1 MASNGYMRRI
11 CKDCL
16 FCITH
21 SLGCPNSCVLNSY
34 DERDCDD
41 VYLKW
46 LSALDYDLSDEL
58 RLKYDAPCE
67 HFVDLY
73 SLRNV
78 FRVEFGLPAIED
90 YWETEEMKKI
100 KALSIALRKESS

>member
-21 SLGCPNSCVLNSY
+21 SLGCPNSCVLKTY
-34 DERDCDD
+34 DEYNYDD

-46 LSALDYDLSDEL
+46 LSALDYDLSAEL
-58 RLKYDAPCE
+58 RSKYDEPCE
-67 HFVDLY
+67 HFVDLF
-73 SLRNV
+73 SLQNV
-78 FRVEFGLPAIED
+78 FRAEFGLPTVEVT
-90 YWETEEMKKI
+90 WETGEMKKI
-100 KALSIALRKESS
+100 KDLSIALRKESS

>member
-16 FCITH
+16 FCIAH
-21 SLGCPNSCVLNSY
+21 SLGCPNSCVLKDYGES
-34 DERDCDD
+34 DLDD
-41 VYLKW
+41 IYLKW
-46 LSALDYDLSDEL
+46 ISALDFDRSEEL
-58 RLKYDAPCE
+58 RLKYDEPCK
-67 HFVDLY
+67 HFVDLF

-78 FRVEFGLPAIED
+78 FRVEFGLPAAEV
-90 YWETEEMKKI
+90 YWETDESKKF

>member
-21 SLGCPNSCVLNSY
+21 SFGCPDSCVLKSY
-34 DERDCDD
+34 DEYNCDD
-41 VYLKW
+41 IYLKW
-46 LSALDYDLSDEL
+46 ISALDCDRSDEL
-58 RLKYDAPCE
+58 SMKYDEPCE
-67 HFVDLY
+67 HFVDLF

-78 FRVEFGLPAIED
+78 FRVEFGLPAVGFD
-90 YWETEEMKKI
+90 WETEKMKKI
-100 KALSIALRKESS
+100 KASSIALRKESS